1 MVGAYYVNYHF
12 TYDFMREE
20 LFKTNAVLPEEKEE
34 KAGLDTLVNE
44 LAQAQ
49 DKDLYNRAEKMM
61 REDLLFTN
69 PDFNRKEFV
78 QALYTNE
85 HYLTRALKYYTG
97 MSIQD
102 YIVHYRIDY
111 AHTCLLIPDARSIEE
126 IALASGF
133 SSVRSFNRNFSEVF
147 GMTPHKYRK
156 EHNFSV
162 FVRSFPPFFSSFA
175 HCLILKQ
182 NNMAE
187 NKEEQI
193 ILRIET
199 YDNILTEKEGDY
211 TAKPIVTG
219 SVGNPQ
225 IAKRIMKGGLEVRE
239 ETILYILDM
248 ADQAKAEAIAQGISV
263 NDGVG
268 QYLVNTR
275 GSFDGPSAAFNPQ
288 IHSLGVTYTIGKTLA
303 ALLKK
308 IKVENRGLASLGPVI
323 NKVTDSTTLSEND
336 EITPGAP
343 ITIEGKNMR
352 VIGEDASVGLFFT
365 PTAGGEAK
373 KVSLFVQNDPSKI
386 ICVVP
391 ALSNGTYTMSITTQA
406 GSTNRTVKTPRSCTF
421 PVTLRVGPKESG
433 GGDRPE
439 IE

>member
-1 MVGAYYVNYHF
+1 
-12 TYDFMREE
+12 
-20 LFKTNAVLPEEKEE
+20 
-34 KAGLDTLVNE
+34 
-44 LAQAQ
+44 
-49 DKDLYNRAEKMM
+49 
-61 REDLLFTN
+61 
-69 PDFNRKEFV
+69 
-78 QALYTNE
+78 
-85 HYLTRALKYYTG
+85 
-97 MSIQD
+97 
-102 YIVHYRIDY
+102 
-111 AHTCLLIPDARSIEE
+111 
-126 IALASGF
+126 
-133 SSVRSFNRNFSEVF
+133 
-147 GMTPHKYRK
+147 
-156 EHNFSV
+156 
-162 FVRSFPPFFSSFA
+162 
-175 HCLILKQ
+175 
-182 NNMAE
+182 MAE

-323 NKVTDSTTLSEND
+323 NKVTDSTTLSESD

>member
-1 MVGAYYVNYHF
+1 
-12 TYDFMREE
+12 
-20 LFKTNAVLPEEKEE
+20 
-34 KAGLDTLVNE
+34 
-44 LAQAQ
+44 
-49 DKDLYNRAEKMM
+49 
-61 REDLLFTN
+61 
-69 PDFNRKEFV
+69 
-78 QALYTNE
+78 
-85 HYLTRALKYYTG
+85 
-97 MSIQD
+97 
-102 YIVHYRIDY
+102 
-111 AHTCLLIPDARSIEE
+111 
-126 IALASGF
+126 
-133 SSVRSFNRNFSEVF
+133 
-147 GMTPHKYRK
+147 
-156 EHNFSV
+156 
-162 FVRSFPPFFSSFA
+162 
-175 HCLILKQ
+175 
-182 NNMAE
+182 MAE

-219 SVGNPQ
+219 SFGNPQ

-373 KVSLFVQNDPSKI
+373 KVSLFFQNDPSKI

>member
-1 MVGAYYVNYHF
+1 
-12 TYDFMREE
+12 
-20 LFKTNAVLPEEKEE
+20 
-34 KAGLDTLVNE
+34 
-44 LAQAQ
+44 
-49 DKDLYNRAEKMM
+49 
-61 REDLLFTN
+61 
-69 PDFNRKEFV
+69 
-78 QALYTNE
+78 
-85 HYLTRALKYYTG
+85 
-97 MSIQD
+97 
-102 YIVHYRIDY
+102 
-111 AHTCLLIPDARSIEE
+111 
-126 IALASGF
+126 
-133 SSVRSFNRNFSEVF
+133 
-147 GMTPHKYRK
+147 
-156 EHNFSV
+156 
-162 FVRSFPPFFSSFA
+162 
-175 HCLILKQ
+175 
-182 NNMAE
+182 MAE

-323 NKVTDSTTLSEND
+323 NKVTDSTTIS
-336 EITPGAP
+336 
-343 ITIEGKNMR
+343 
-352 VIGEDASVGLFFT
+352 
-365 PTAGGEAK
+365 
-373 KVSLFVQNDPSKI
+373 
-386 ICVVP
+386 
-391 ALSNGTYTMSITTQA
+391 
-406 GSTNRTVKTPRSCTF
+406 
-421 PVTLRVGPKESG
+421 
-433 GGDRPE
+433 
-439 IE
+439 

>member
-1 MVGAYYVNYHF
+1 
-12 TYDFMREE
+12 
-20 LFKTNAVLPEEKEE
+20 
-34 KAGLDTLVNE
+34 
-44 LAQAQ
+44 
-49 DKDLYNRAEKMM
+49 
-61 REDLLFTN
+61 
-69 PDFNRKEFV
+69 
-78 QALYTNE
+78 
-85 HYLTRALKYYTG
+85 
-97 MSIQD
+97 
-102 YIVHYRIDY
+102 
-111 AHTCLLIPDARSIEE
+111 
-126 IALASGF
+126 
-133 SSVRSFNRNFSEVF
+133 
-147 GMTPHKYRK
+147 
-156 EHNFSV
+156 
-162 FVRSFPPFFSSFA
+162 
-175 HCLILKQ
+175 
-182 NNMAE
+182 MAE

-199 YDNILTEKEGDY
+199 YDNILTEKEGNY

-288 IHSLGVTYTIGKTLA
+288 IHSLGETYTIGKTLA

-365 PTAGGEAK
+365 PTAGGEESVPLRSKRPVEDHLRGARAQQRNVYDEYHNPGGFDQPYGENTAFLHFPRHPACRTERK
-373 KVSLFVQNDPSKI
+373 RWRRPSGNRIIQACLEAPFKRSLK
-386 ICVVP
+386 
-391 ALSNGTYTMSITTQA
+391 QA
-406 GSTNRTVKTPRSCTF
+406 SRHR
-421 PVTLRVGPKESG
+421 
-433 GGDRPE
+433 
-439 IE
+439 

>member
-20 LFKTNAVLPEEKEE
+20 LFKTNTVLPEEKEE

-156 EHNFSV
+156 EH
-162 FVRSFPPFFSSFA
+162 A
-175 HCLILKQ
+175 
-182 NNMAE
+182 
-187 NKEEQI
+187 NK
-193 ILRIET
+193 
-199 YDNILTEKEGDY
+199 
-211 TAKPIVTG
+211 A
-219 SVGNPQ
+219 
-225 IAKRIMKGGLEVRE
+225 
-239 ETILYILDM
+239 
-248 ADQAKAEAIAQGISV
+248 
-263 NDGVG
+263 
-268 QYLVNTR
+268 
-275 GSFDGPSAAFNPQ
+275 
-288 IHSLGVTYTIGKTLA
+288 
-303 ALLKK
+303 
-308 IKVENRGLASLGPVI
+308 
-323 NKVTDSTTLSEND
+323 
-336 EITPGAP
+336 
-343 ITIEGKNMR
+343 
-352 VIGEDASVGLFFT
+352 
-365 PTAGGEAK
+365 
-373 KVSLFVQNDPSKI
+373 
-386 ICVVP
+386 
-391 ALSNGTYTMSITTQA
+391 
-406 GSTNRTVKTPRSCTF
+406 
-421 PVTLRVGPKESG
+421 
-433 GGDRPE
+433 
-439 IE
+439 